1 MAATMR
7 TPVREREQAELDGVF
22 VTRLDVTDPTSIEQ
36 AVVERLT
43 HTLATRPRELVLD
56 RIRSAL
62 PDLDTTRSSP

>member
-1 MAATMR
+1 MDYAAWGIRVHTAA
-7 TPVREREQAELDGVF
+7 PGAF
-22 VTRLDVTDPTSIEQ
+22 PTGDMPLHNV
-36 AVVERLT
+36 AGADAERLA